1 MADSSDILGVI
12 PARWDSKRFPG
23 KPLVKLHD
31 KPLIQWVW
39 ERAVQVN
46 GVSQWLV
53 ATDDSRISDAV
64 QAFGGQ
70 ALMTSTEHQSG
81 TDRIIE
87 VIQHYPH
94 QMVVNIQGDEPL
106 LNPRSVEIII
116 QALAS
121 DPEAAVSTAAFPI
134 QSKEELNDP
143 NVVKVAVSKNHR
155 ALMFTRAAIPH
166 IRDQA
171 SRSAWTNLRIHYR
184 HLGVYAYRRKA
195 LLTYSQWK
203 PGPLETAEKLEQL
216 RFLEHGAVVACP
228 LVEDGSPGV
237 DTPEDLRNIE
247 RLLPH

>member
-12 PARWDSKRFPG
+12 PARWGSKRFPG
-23 KPLVKLHD
+23 KPLVKLHG
-31 KPLIQWVW
+31 KTLIQWVW

-53 ATDDSRISDAV
+53 ATDDERISHAV
-64 QAFGGQ
+64 RAFGGQ
-70 ALMTSTEHQSG
+70 ALMTSPEHQSG

-94 QMVVNIQGDEPL
+94 QIVVNIQGDEPL
-106 LNPRSVEIII
+106 LNPKSVETII
-116 QALAS
+116 QALES

-134 QSKEELNDP
+134 RSIKELDDP

-166 IRDQA
+166 VRDQ
-171 SRSAWTNLRIHYR
+171 STRSEWTNLRIHYR
-184 HLGVYAYRRKA
+184 HLGVYGYRRKA

-203 PGPLETAEKLEQL
+203 PGPLEMAEKLEQL
-216 RFLEHGAVVACP
+216 RFLEHGVVVACP
-228 LVEDGSPGV
+228 LIEDGSPGV